1 MPPKRKPGTGRKPRG
16 KLLPAQVLP
25 IGQLLTDLTKRG
37 WSLGAKVGMGGCGE
51 IFLAGMQLFVYRGRF
66 GIIVTYSSPTRPV
79 ARELTECQGFNE
91 FRLLSN
97 GVYLDSKNFRFGP
110 KFSRGVGGGYYHF
123 LATGLHHWF
132 PNWQPQDLKGSSE
145 CVGSASEGA
154 RPKCLGTLPYTP
166 VPFYVCI
173 NCIVAPSGDP
183 ITLELATHVIKIVS
197 ANWLLSELIT
207 LLIIIKLL
215 LLLY

>member
-66 GIIVTYSSPTRPV
+66 EIIGTYSSPTRPV

-91 FRLLSN
+91 FRLLSMEFIWT
-97 GVYLDSKNFRFGP
+97 VRILDLAQNSPGGWGGATITFWLQACTIGSQIGSHRISKGP
-110 KFSRGVGGGYYHF
+110 QNV
-123 LATGLHHWF
+123 
-132 PNWQPQDLKGSSE
+132 
-145 CVGSASEGA
+145 
-154 RPKCLGTLPYTP
+154 
-166 VPFYVCI
+166 
-173 NCIVAPSGDP
+173 
-183 ITLELATHVIKIVS
+183 
-197 ANWLLSELIT
+197 
-207 LLIIIKLL
+207 
-215 LLLY
+215 